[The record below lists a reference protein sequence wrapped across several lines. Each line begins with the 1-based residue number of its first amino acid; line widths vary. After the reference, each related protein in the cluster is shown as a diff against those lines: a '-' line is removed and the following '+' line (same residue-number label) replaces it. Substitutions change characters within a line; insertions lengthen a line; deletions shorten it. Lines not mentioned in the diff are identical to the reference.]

1 MRFYALVAI
10 LAALIS
16 FFANWAVYRLAMK
29 HKWHPE
35 IRERDVHQTPKPRLG
50 GTAMYLAFMAVLLLA
65 SQISWFELVY
75 ANQLRVLGIAGAATL
90 IVIVG
95 VIDDFVDLDWT
106 IKLAAQMV
114 CGLILALSG
123 VAITTLPI
131 GGITVPSQWVSVAV
145 TVLAVVAVM
154 NAVNFIDGLDGLV
167 AGVAI
172 IANGV
177 FLLYSY
183 LLTDSL
189 SSSRFTLAA
198 LLSALVVGMCLGFLP
213 WNWNP
218 SKMFMGDG
226 GALLVGLLMATSTI
240 AVTGEVDPSL
250 VGRDALAPAFLPL
263 LLPFAVLVVPLLDFT
278 LAVVRRLSA
287 GKSPFSAD
295 RKHLHHRL
303 LDMGHTQ
310 RRAVLIFYAWASVI
324 GGGALLAFLAQPTW
338 LALVVVV
345 VGMVVCTAFTVAPL
359 TRRKRLEKQ
368 AQLSAY
374 GDDDDS
380 FDPLDRLGTDEA
392 DRVRAALPRSVA
404 MRQAGGDADAAVAVK
419 GEAGESHS
427 ENGVG
432 AADTAAQPDASAEG
446 HDGEDEPATETDYA
460 Q

>member
-1 MRFYALVAI
+1 MRFYALVVVI
-10 LAALIS
+10 AAVIA
-16 FFANWAVYRLAMK
+16 FVGCAVVYRLAMK
-29 HKWHPE
+29 HKWYPQ
-35 IRERDVHQTPKPRLG
+35 IRERDVHRTPKPRLG
-50 GTAMYLAFMAVLLLA
+50 GVAMFVSFVAMLGIA
-65 SQISWFELVY
+65 SQISWFHLVY
-75 ANQLRVLGIAGAATL
+75 ANELRVLGILAAATL
-90 IVIVG
+90 IVVVG

-106 IKLAAQMV
+106 IKLAAQMI

-131 GGITVPSQWVSVAV
+131 GGVTVPSQWVSVGL
-145 TVLAVVAVM
+145 TVFAVVAVM

-167 AGVAI
+167 AGIAI

-183 LLTDSL
+183 FLTDSL

-250 VGRDALAPAFLPL
+250 VERDALAPAFLPL
-263 LLPFAVLVVPLLDFT
+263 LLPFAVMIVPLLDFT

-324 GGGALLAFLAQPTW
+324 GGGALMAFLVQPAW
-338 LALVVVV
+338 LALIVVVA
-345 VGMVVCTAFTVAPL
+345 GMFVCTAFTVAPL

-374 GDDDDS
+374 GDDDDE
-380 FDPLDRLGTDEA
+380 FDPLDRLGTQEA

-404 MRQAGGDADAAVAVK
+404 MRRERDEVQEAAV
-419 GEAGESHS
+419 EESDAS
-427 ENGVG
+427 PV
-432 AADTAAQPDASAEG
+432 QPDAL
-446 HDGEDEPATETDYA
+446 
-460 Q
+460 

>member
-1 MRFYALVAI
+1 MRFYALVTV
-10 LAALIS
+10 LAAAVAFIGC
-16 FFANWAVYRLAMK
+16 WVVYRLAMK
-29 HKWHPE
+29 HGWYPQ
-35 IRERDVHQTPKPRLG
+35 IRARDVHRTPKPRLG
-50 GTAMYLAFMAVLLLA
+50 GVAMFVAFLAVLLIA

-75 ANQLRVLGIAGAATL
+75 ANQLRVTGIVLASSL
-90 IVIVG
+90 IVLVG
-95 VIDDFVDLDWT
+95 VIDDVVDLDWT
-106 IKLAAQMV
+106 IKLAAQIV

-131 GGITVPSQWVSVAV
+131 GGVTVPSQWVSVGV

-167 AGVAI
+167 AGIAI

-183 LLTDSL
+183 FLTDSL

-278 LAVVRRLSA
+278 LAVIRRLSA

-324 GGGALLAFLAQPTW
+324 GGGALMAFLVQPAW
-338 LALVVVV
+338 VAVVV
-345 VGMVVCTAFTVAPL
+345 VGTGMVICTAFTVAPL

-368 AQLSAY
+368 AQLSGY
-374 GDDDDS
+374 GDDDDE
-380 FDPLDRLGTDEA
+380 FDPLDRLGTHEA

-404 MRQAGGDADAAVAVK
+404 LRKRQRESGAD
-419 GEAGESHS
+419 SHT
-427 ENGVG
+427 VP
-432 AADTAAQPDASAEG
+432 AADQ
-446 HDGEDEPATETDYA
+446 
-460 Q
+460 